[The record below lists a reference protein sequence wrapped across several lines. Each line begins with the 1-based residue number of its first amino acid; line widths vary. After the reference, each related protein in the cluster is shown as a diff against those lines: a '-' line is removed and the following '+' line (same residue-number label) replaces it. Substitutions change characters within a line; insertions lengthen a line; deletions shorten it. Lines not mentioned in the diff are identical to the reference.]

1 MAKRDY
7 YETLGVGK
15 SANGD
20 ELKSAFRKL
29 AKQYHPDVNKEAGA
43 DERFKEINEAY
54 AVLSDEQKRAA
65 YDRFGHAGVNG
76 GGMGASDFSGG
87 FGVED
92 IFETFFGGGFGG
104 GRGASSRRAPRRGAD
119 LRYDLTLTFDQA
131 IHGVDQEIEFARNET
146 CDTCQGSGAEPGTQP
161 RRCDTCKGTGEV
173 RQVRQTFLGSMV
185 NVSSCPTC
193 GGSGEVI
200 QSPCRACRGKG
211 QLRRS
216 VKRVIPIPPGV
227 NTGTQIRVS
236 GEGEPGANGGPIGN
250 LYVVITVSPH
260 KYFRRRE
267 DQVFVEVSIN
277 VAQATLGAEVLV
289 PTPYGPEKLKVPA
302 GTQSGTV
309 FQLRGKGAPRPQR
322 SGKGDLF
329 VIVNVATPADLTK
342 EQKKLYEELR
352 KSSPLEA
359 QPLEHGLLERLQDI
373 LES

>member
-1 MAKRDY
+1 MSKRDY

-119 LRYDLTLTFDQA
+119 LRYDMTLSFDQA

-161 RRCDTCKGTGEV
+161 RRCDTCKGSGEV

-250 LYVVITVSPH
+250 LYVVISVSPH

>member
-1 MAKRDY
+1 MSKRDY

-15 SANGD
+15 NANND

-76 GGMGASDFSGG
+76 GAGMGASDFGG

-104 GRGASSRRAPRRGAD
+104 RGGSTRRAPRRGAD
-119 LRYDLTLTFDQA
+119 LRYDLTLSFDQA
-131 IHGVDQEIEFARNET
+131 ISGVDQEIEFARNEV
-146 CDTCQGSGAEPGTQP
+146 CDSCQGSGAEPGTQP
-161 RRCDTCKGTGEV
+161 KRCDTCKGSGEV

-185 NVSSCPTC
+185 NVSACPTC

-211 QLRRS
+211 QLRRT
-216 VKRVIPIPPGV
+216 VRRVIPIPPGV

-236 GEGEPGANGGPIGN
+236 GEGEPGANGGPTGN
-250 LYVVITVSPH
+250 LYVVIAVAPH

-267 DQVFVEVSIN
+267 DQIFVEVSIN
-277 VAQATLGAEVLV
+277 VAQAALGAEVLV
-289 PTPYGPEKLKVPA
+289 PTPYGPEKLKVPS
-302 GTQSGTV
+302 GTQSGTI
-309 FQLRGKGAPRPQR
+309 FHLRGKGAPRPQR

-329 VIVNVATPADLTK
+329 VIVNVATPSDLTK

-352 KSSPLEA
+352 KSSPAEA
-359 QPLEHGLLERLQDI
+359 QPLEHGVLERLQDI

>member
-1 MAKRDY
+1 MSKRDY
-7 YETLGVGK
+7 YEALGVGK

-119 LRYDLTLTFDQA
+119 LRYDMTLSFDQA

-161 RRCDTCKGTGEV
+161 RRCDTCKGSGEV

-250 LYVVITVSPH
+250 LYVVISVSPH

>member
-1 MAKRDY
+1 MSKRDY

-43 DERFKEINEAY
+43 DERFKESNEAY

-119 LRYDLTLTFDQA
+119 LRYDMTLSFDQA

-161 RRCDTCKGTGEV
+161 RRCDTCKGSGEV

-250 LYVVITVSPH
+250 LYVVISVSPH

>member
-1 MAKRDY
+1 MSKRDY

-119 LRYDLTLTFDQA
+119 LRYDMTLSFDQA

-161 RRCDTCKGTGEV
+161 RRCDTCKGSGEV

-250 LYVVITVSPH
+250 LYVVISVSPH

-302 GTQSGTV
+302 GTQSGTG

>member
-15 SANGD
+15 GASGD

-76 GGMGASDFSGG
+76 GMGGSDFSGG

-104 GRGASSRRAPRRGAD
+104 SRGASSRRAPRRGAD

-161 RRCDTCKGTGEV
+161 KRCDTCKGTGEV

-216 VKRVIPIPPGV
+216 VKRVIPIPAGV

-236 GEGEPGANGGPIGN
+236 GEGEPGANGGPVGN
-250 LYVVITVSPH
+250 LYVVISVSPH

-352 KSSPLEA
+352 KSSPAEA